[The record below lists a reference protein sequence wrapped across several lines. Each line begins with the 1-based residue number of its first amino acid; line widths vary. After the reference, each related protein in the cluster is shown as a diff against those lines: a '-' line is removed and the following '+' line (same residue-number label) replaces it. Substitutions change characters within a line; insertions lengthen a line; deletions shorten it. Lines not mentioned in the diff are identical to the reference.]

1 MESIYENLTFIFTD
15 LIEADDFL
23 ARYLPSPSLPLP
35 SPLSLKTEP
44 PSSKVSN
51 DTTPQSQ
58 PQDHHQDQPQITFR
72 SIELCIR
79 ASNLLTELYYP
90 YNHNNYSSSSSSSNN
105 NSNNSEGP
113 LPIHTGTNGTQLSK
127 DNNPWARVCV
137 HLSRQPRLQN
147 LHIWFDR
154 RDLRPWRKRVSEK
167 RFFSRLLDIKLLH
180 PKPNSKSK
188 PKSNFVLALPELPEI
203 RPEREGIDARLGHI
217 PWDHFFVESPF
228 SPPLSPSL
236 DSPSSPSPSTLPPGR
251 ESREGEEEKEEDMM
265 MRNMRELPF
274 TVVRGPRPD
283 NWRIHLVNSPLSSSA
298 SFPPL
303 PPLPLGSTSG
313 FRFLRGGRGG
323 SGGGGGG
330 DGRGMWV
337 SG

>member
-1 MESIYENLTFIFTD
+1 MSHQIICTQQDPDSHNRRYLESVESIYENLTFIFTD

-90 YNHNNYSSSSSSSNN
+90 YNHNNYSSSSSSNN

-154 RDLRPWRKRVSEK
+154 RDLRPWRKRVSET
-167 RFFSRLLDIKLLH
+167 RFFSRLFDIKLLQ
-180 PKPNSKSK
+180 PTNSNLNPNS
-188 PKSNFVLALPELPEI
+188 KSNFVLALPELPEI
-203 RPEREGIDARLGHI
+203 PKGKESMLGSVISPGIT
-217 PWDHFFVESPF
+217 
-228 SPPLSPSL
+228 SL
-236 DSPSSPSPSTLPPGR
+236 STLYPPHL
-251 ESREGEEEKEEDMM
+251 SHPLLT
-265 MRNMRELPF
+265 LPL
-274 TVVRGPRPD
+274 
-283 NWRIHLVNSPLSSSA
+283 H
-298 SFPPL
+298 
-303 PPLPLGSTSG
+303 PLPLHFPPEESRRREKKERKKRT
-313 FRFLRGGRGG
+313 
-323 SGGGGGG
+323 
-330 DGRGMWV
+330 
-337 SG
+337 